1 MGLEARGKR
10 GSEGSG
16 WKVTQRSIRSRPG
29 HATTLS
35 SSPFCQTFRSDWN
48 SALSSALNRRGESRT
63 QDGRIL
69 NQHQKR
75 QSILF
80 TLRPAMLEGPRC
92 PERKPSICA
101 NPVVCIGTRTSRV
114 TILPVLERRPIPTS
128 TGGLESTSGAA
139 GRNRLAEAC
148 GFSVWTY
155 NSPSYEA
162 YEPFQAGTD
171 RRKPLETPLETA
183 RDPSSH
189 ENLSYRIRLPKHGPI
204 PKSKQH
210 GQEPYTREWRV
221 TFGFEKR

>member
-1 MGLEARGKR
+1 MPRTKAQYMRKSGSMYRDANKQDNYPASPRTETDSDIDRRARID
-10 GSEGSG
+10 
-16 WKVTQRSIRSRPG
+16 Q
-29 HATTLS
+29 
-35 SSPFCQTFRSDWN
+35 
-48 SALSSALNRRGESRT
+48 
-63 QDGRIL
+63 
-69 NQHQKR
+69 
-75 QSILF
+75 
-80 TLRPAMLEGPRC
+80 
-92 PERKPSICA
+92 
-101 NPVVCIGTRTSRV
+101 
-114 TILPVLERRPIPTS
+114 
-128 TGGLESTSGAA
+128 GLESTSGAA

-210 GQEPYTREWRV
+210 GQEPYTRGVEGDLWVREEV
-221 TFGFEKR
+221 TP